1 MEILNKAMGFFIRGY
16 VCIRNALIQE
26 LLINFTEKEV
36 IEIIRNENQVKD
48 FSFIVATLEV
58 FLFMAFHKS
67 NYI

>member
-1 MEILNKAMGFFIRGY
+1 MGFFIRGY